1 MTRNPLLSIISFSG
15 KAKRI
20 EYLIFFIVDISATL
34 LLFDLYYKI
43 DLDNPITLKNVFY
56 CCLIFLITFIPIQ
69 VAITRRLR
77 FLGFPTWIIIINYIP
92 LVKYL
97 FKLFLLTNC
106 KSGLALQLAQAENK
120 FNRNHQ
126 SRCKKNNKS

>member
-1 MTRNPLLSIISFSG
+1 MTTNLLLSIVNFSG

-20 EYLIFFIVDISATL
+20 EYLIFFFVDISSTL

-56 CCLIFLITFIPIQ
+56 CCLIFLITFIPVQ
-69 VAITRRLR
+69 AAITRRLR

-97 FKLFLLTNC
+97 FKLFLLTNY
-106 KSGLALQLAQAENK
+106 KIGLTQQPSGSTAGARRK
-120 FNRNHQ
+120 
-126 SRCKKNNKS
+126 